1 MKKIRFIPFGY
12 TMRDGRTIIDHDE
25 ADVIRQIFDTY
36 LQGASL
42 KEIAESLTLQKIPYT
57 EKTAVWDKARIAR
70 ILGNANYIG
79 EGEYDPIINEDTY
92 ECALAAKAARQ
103 RKISEPECEGIT
115 LIRNRVKCAKCGAP
129 MVRRLSSRSAI
140 RESWQC
146 SNEECGIRVRIS
158 DGDLLAK
165 IQMGIN
171 RIIENTDLLIPGQK
185 EKRQDSPIIR
195 QMQEQ
200 INTELCRQNPS
211 EELILEKILGIA
223 SRLYEESQGKDQIAA
238 QLARKQA
245 ALMEPKKSFQC
256 GYFTD
261 LIAYILLDTDGKVT
275 FHTKTNQR
283 IGAEENGSPENS
295 ETNYY
300 PD

>member
-57 EKTAVWDKARIAR
+57 EKTAAWDKARIAR
-70 ILGNANYIG
+70 ILENANYIG
-79 EGEYDPIINEDTY
+79 EGEYDPIIDEDTY

-103 RKISEPECEGIT
+103 RRTLEPENEGIQ
-115 LIRNRVKCAKCGAP
+115 LIRNRVKCAQCGAS
-129 MVRRLSSRSAI
+129 MVRRLSSKLPI
-140 RESWQC
+140 RESWLC

-171 RIIENTDLLIPGQK
+171 RIIENTNLLIPRQM
-185 EKRQDSPIIR
+185 EKTEDSPIIR

-211 EELILEKILGIA
+211 EELILEKISGIA
-223 SRLYEESQGKDQIAA
+223 SRLYEESQGKEQIAA
-238 QLARKQA
+238 QLARKRV

-256 GYFTD
+256 DYFTD
-261 LIAYILLDTDGKVT
+261 LITYFLLDADGQVIL
-275 FHTKTNQR
+275 HTKTNQR
-283 IGAEENGSPENS
+283 IGAEKHGSSENS
-295 ETNYY
+295 ETNRH